1 MNEQI
6 RGLILKYIEAENN
19 KDHALAEKILHDIN
33 EIKRLSGVNCS
44 DSLVRA
50 RVSRLDRDLE

>member
-1 MNEQI
+1 MSSQNSTNHSLMNEQI

-33 EIKRLSGVNCS
+33 EIKRLRGVNCS
-44 DSLVRA
+44 DS
-50 RVSRLDRDLE
+50 